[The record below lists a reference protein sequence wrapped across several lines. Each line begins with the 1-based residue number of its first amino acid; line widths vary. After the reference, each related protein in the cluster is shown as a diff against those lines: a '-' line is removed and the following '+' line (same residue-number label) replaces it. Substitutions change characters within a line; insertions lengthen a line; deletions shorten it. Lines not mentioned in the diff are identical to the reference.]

1 MKKALRIIGF
11 VLLLAAVLAVTYNV
25 YKLKDTNAHAESAIM
40 QLEKMD
46 KDLIDVFFVGSS
58 HVYCGV
64 QPGTIFRSKGIAS
77 FDLSISG
84 MDRESAY
91 YFTKYETA
99 TYKPKVV
106 VVDVYGLTFEGYSDA
121 PSLIGNKYRNLLQ
134 LPYTKEAYD
143 LLKRSLKEDEI
154 PDYLLRWPIIHSRYR
169 ELSEADFR
177 DTYKFEFT
185 MGEELS
191 STMSDYLDLTP
202 SLETDS
208 VTPLS
213 DTNIEWTERFVA
225 LSKERGF
232 EVVFVRIPY
241 QSSEQDQSILNGF
254 SEYAKEKGYT
264 YIDMLDYY
272 DELNLAMS
280 DFNDPMHLN
289 MYGGK
294 KASKWLAGFLSD
306 RYNLADHRNDERY
319 EAWEKDAQYTYM
331 SEEIISLKNSYVID
345 SPYIYLSNIQ
355 GYDSIANI
363 VVLRGSL
370 DDCYGPVEE
379 YINCFDIDFSEYIE
393 GGVWLI
399 TNNGVVRLASQNESD
414 TVYYDLD
421 SHNTLRVGTDD
432 DKDFIKMNNESV
444 STLENGLTVIT
455 YDMFGQEIIL
465 NKQYN

>member
-1 MKKALRIIGF
+1 MKKAIRIIGF
-11 VLLLAAVLAVTYNV
+11 VLLLAVVLAVTYNV

-91 YFTKYETA
+91 YFTKYETK
-99 TYKPKVV
+99 THNPKVV
-106 VVDVYGLTFEGYSDA
+106 VVDVYGLTFEGYSDT
-121 PSLIGNKYRNLLQ
+121 PLLIGNKYRNLLQ
-134 LPYTKEAYD
+134 LPYSKEAYE
-143 LLKRSLKEDEI
+143 LLKRCLEDDEF
-154 PDYLLRWPIIHSRYR
+154 PEYLLRWPIIHSRYR
-169 ELSEADFR
+169 ELTAADYR
-177 DTYKFEFT
+177 NSDKFEFT

-191 STMSDYLDLTP
+191 NTITGYLDLNA
-202 SLETDS
+202 SIETDS

-213 DTNIEWTERFVA
+213 DINIEWTERFVE

-232 EVVFVRIPY
+232 EVVFVNIPY
-241 QSSEQDQSILNGF
+241 QSSETDQRILNGF

-264 YIDMLDYY
+264 YIDMLDYC
-272 DELNLAMS
+272 DELNLTMS
-280 DFNDPMHLN
+280 DFSDPMHLN

-294 KASKWLAGFLSD
+294 KVSKWLAGFLMD
-306 RYNLADHRNDERY
+306 RYDLEDHRKDERY
-319 EAWEKDAQYTYM
+319 KAWEKDAQYTYM
-331 SEEIISLKNSYVID
+331 SEEIISLENSYVTD
-345 SPYIYLSNIQ
+345 SPYIYLNNIQ

-370 DDCYGPVEE
+370 DDCNEPVEE
-379 YINCFDIDFSEYIE
+379 YINCFDIDFSEYID
-393 GGVWLI
+393 GGVWLV
-399 TNNGVVRLASQNESD
+399 TNGGVKRLARQNESEI
-414 TVYYDLD
+414 VYYDID
-421 SHNTLRVGTDD
+421 SQNTIRIFAEDD
-432 DKDFIKMNNESV
+432 DFIKMNNETV

-455 YDMFGQEIIL
+455 YDMFNQKIIL